1 MVFFVGEGFRPPG
14 LDVLMHMP
22 GRDYLL
28 EDTEVRLLLEGVL
41 QWYGFDFRD
50 YAPEIL
56 KRRLWERIDAEGL
69 RTISGYQEKL
79 LHDEGCL
86 EHLLL
91 ALSGTRPCMFHDPGF
106 YQALRTTVV
115 PVLRTYASAQVWL
128 PACSTGEEAYAVA
141 IVFREEGLSQRC
153 RVYATDISEVV
164 LKTAREGLFPL
175 TALQDATANYVKA
188 GGARAFSEYYT
199 VQDDRVVMD
208 AALRE
213 SIVFA
218 EHHLATDGSFNEF
231 QVIMCRNAI
240 GLFNEWL
247 QERVHELFLKSLS
260 RFGLLLLGEKEN
272 PKLPWNQESYELLE
286 GPHTLYRKMN

>member
-14 LDVLMHMP
+14 LDVLLHMP

-56 KRRLWERIDAEGL
+56 KRRLWERIDA
-69 RTISGYQEKL
+69 
-79 LHDEGCL
+79 
-86 EHLLL
+86 
-91 ALSGTRPCMFHDPGF
+91 
-106 YQALRTTVV
+106 
-115 PVLRTYASAQVWL
+115 
-128 PACSTGEEAYAVA
+128 
-141 IVFREEGLSQRC
+141 
-153 RVYATDISEVV
+153 
-164 LKTAREGLFPL
+164 EGLFPL

-231 QVIMCRNAI
+231 QVIMCRNAM

-247 QERVHELFLKSLS
+247 QERVH
-260 RFGLLLLGEKEN
+260 
-272 PKLPWNQESYELLE
+272 
-286 GPHTLYRKMN
+286 